1 MKTKTITGKTR
12 AWLTAHAAGSNP
24 EDLENLHFTNYD
36 METSGW
42 TEVGTADITVTLVSR
57 EEFTRAQIATLK
69 QQRREVEAKA
79 AAALN
84 EIDSRIQNLLGLPAE
99 G

>member
-1 MKTKTITGKTR
+1 MKTKTVTGNMR
-12 AWLTAHAAGSNP
+12 AWLTAHNASSNP

-36 METSGW
+36 MATNGW
-42 TEVGTADITVTLVSR
+42 IEVGSADITVTLVSR

-69 QQRREVEAKA
+69 QQRREIEAKA

-84 EIDSRIQNLLGLPAE
+84 EIDSRIQNLLALPAE
-99 G
+99 V